1 MRPARRVGAG
11 ALADTGDVTLARRHH
26 QRRRSTDAA
35 SCGHSLHL
43 YIADDRDSLG
53 DPKGNHMP
61 ATLTILNFPVND
73 LGSAADRPAARGIRF
88 GR

>member
-1 MRPARRVGAG
+1 
-11 ALADTGDVTLARRHH
+11 
-26 QRRRSTDAA
+26 
-35 SCGHSLHL
+35 
-43 YIADDRDSLG
+43 
-53 DPKGNHMP
+53 MP